1 MDGGLKRYTYNLWN
15 LPQSLPHLLVVLTHH
30 PTATLYM
37 VEKTP
42 LPHKKINKKEKRS
55 KKKYKKA
62 IYTAQIPHGIGP
74 RHWP

>member
-1 MDGGLKRYTYNLWN
+1 
-15 LPQSLPHLLVVLTHH
+15 
-30 PTATLYM
+30 M

-74 RHWP
+74 RH